1 MSSAK
6 FTLYGFQ
13 HYLNLRDDDLFL
25 KLLLPAG
32 IDKKTLTENII
43 IKGAEFEVLYSDP
56 YFMQEIIGTWSNKW
70 YRTFEKWIKALNIE
84 YNPLENYDRVE
95 EWNESDN
102 GSNHTSSTG
111 TSTDSSTGSGSSN
124 TNNTVSAYNS
134 STYENDSA
142 SDISTSN
149 TTSGTTNSSNTG
161 DATHS
166 NTNVKTGRAH
176 GNIGVTTSQQ
186 MLQSELDIATWNIYE
201 HITDIFLSE
210 FVIPIY

>member
-6 FTLYGFQ
+6 ITLYGFQ
-13 HYLNLRDDDLFL
+13 HYLNLKDDDLFI
-25 KLLLPAG
+25 KLSLPAG

-70 YRTFEKWIKALNIE
+70 YRTFEKWITALNIE

-102 GSNHTSSTG
+102 GSNHTASTG

-149 TTSGTTNSSNTG
+149 ATSGTTNISNTG

-210 FVIPIY
+210 FVIQIY